1 MDIKDKIDTL
11 RDSINKQNY
20 LYYVLNNPV
29 ISDGEYDRLI
39 KELEEI
45 EKQYP
50 EYDSVNSPTKRVGS
64 DIQNEFTQVA
74 HRYPMLSLAN
84 TYNGEDLNDFAVRV
98 EKEVDK
104 ESIEYVCEL
113 KFDGTAISI
122 TYIDGELHKA
132 VTRGDGTYGDDVT
145 TNIRTIKSI
154 PLKLQGDSY
163 PKELEVRGEV
173 YMPHGSFNKLNNQRE
188 EIGEAPFAN
197 PRNAAAGTL
206 KLQNS
211 KEVARRSLE
220 CVLYALY
227 TDSQLYPTHT
237 KNLEAMK
244 SWGLKISPDTT
255 TFNNI
260 EDVISHLEKWGKK
273 RKSLSYDT
281 DGMVIKINNISTQK
295 ALGFTA
301 KAPRW
306 AVAYKFKAERAITE
320 LLSVDYQVG
329 RTGAITPVA
338 NLAPVKLAGS
348 VIRRASLHNAEQ
360 ISLLDIR
367 INDNVYV
374 EKGGDVIPKIT
385 GVDLSQRNI
394 FTLPIDYITLCPACD
409 STLIKEDK
417 EAKHYCRNSNNCP
430 PQIIGKI
437 THFISRGAMDI
448 DSLGEETI
456 ELLYNNHLVQDIADL
471 YTLTKEQ
478 LIPLERLGEK
488 SSDNII
494 NSISKSKTIALGRV
508 LYAIGIRYVG
518 ATTAK
523 KIAAHF
529 KSLDKISTASQE
541 ELLEVDE
548 VGERIAQS
556 IIEYFANER
565 NREIIAALQIA
576 GLQFEAP
583 EIEKLS
589 SVLAGKSIII
599 SGSFAAHSRDEL
611 KDIIELHGGKN
622 TSSIS
627 SKTSFLLAGDKIGPA
642 KLQKAEKLGVAII
655 SEEEF
660 IEMIK

>member
-488 SSDNII
+488 SADNII